1 MIPYVLIASVLV
13 FITAAV
19 MIGRETRRLDA
30 FTPEPVLDL
39 TEAVVWIERRLPEE
53 VRAQITY
60 SDVRDL
66 VDWHVSDMAGRGVA
80 TSVGLDGAVVVV
92 GAEDSVD
99 SLVMRMLESGRDI
112 APAHVKAVL
121 DGELNYLVAIGA
133 LGPEALLPA
142 GP

>member
-13 FITAAV
+13 FVTAAV

-30 FTPEPVLDL
+30 YTPEPVFDL
-39 TEAVVWIERRLPEE
+39 TEAVVWIERRLPDD
-53 VRAQITY
+53 VRAQLTY
-60 SDVRDL
+60 GDVRDL
-66 VDWHVSDMAGRGVA
+66 VDWHVADMAARGVGSSVA
-80 TSVGLDGAVVVV
+80 SSVGLVVV

-99 SLVMRMLESGRDI
+99 SLVLRMLASGRDI

-133 LGPEALLPA
+133 LGPEALA
-142 GP
+142 AS